1 MPVIPDSESWGKLS
15 SKDCEFEAVHPGL
28 TPVILATQKAEITR
42 IRDPTQPGQT
52 VHERPCVQKKPITK
66 KGWWSGSRWRHQVS
80 TPVPHKKKVSLKDIE
95 EVFLNI
101 H

>member
-52 VHERPCVQKKPITK
+52 VHERPCVQKNPSLKRAGGVAQGEGTKFQPQYHTK
-66 KGWWSGSRWRHQVS
+66 K
-80 TPVPHKKKVSLKDIE
+80 K
-95 EVFLNI
+95 
-101 H
+101 